1 MVKNNL
7 FYYATSE
14 LSQDAFIC
22 YLASFAF
29 KDASVDTVLNEC
41 ARNLFHLFVPEIDAE
56 DVVLEKIEQQFNL
69 GKNGRVDVLFTAQS
83 KGKNYKIII
92 EDKKFTGDYTGQLI
106 NYKDGI
112 LSIYPEYEV
121 RGVFYK
127 TGFQSNLSAAEEA
140 NYTIVTREKILEFL
154 APYIKKINN
163 QIIIDY
169 YYYWKEFQEE
179 TLSFKNTSIQN
190 WTWKQ
195 VYGFYDYLK
204 NSDFTKNNALWME
217 YNYVANPTGGFYGLW
232 FGPSTSDVNIDG
244 IWFEFYLQLETVTAE
259 EKTDVKICLKLCHKD
274 DHKLENVRN
283 ARKKIIYAD
292 NWEYRAKRY
301 RFRKPK
307 RVAGAKHMTIG
318 IFDMEYTNTEE
329 LLLAIQEAL
338 NEYNKMHSSLKSG
351 AESEK

>member
-1 MVKNNL
+1 MIKNNL
-7 FYYATSE
+7 FSYATRE

-22 YLASFAF
+22 YLASFAYQNANN
-29 KDASVDTVLNEC
+29 DPVLNEC
-41 ARNLFHLFVPEIDAE
+41 AKNLFHLFVPEIDAE

-69 GKNGRVDVLFTAQS
+69 GKNGRIDVLFTVQS
-83 KGKNYKIII
+83 KGVYYKIII
-92 EDKKFTGDYTGQLI
+92 EDKTFTGDYKGQLI

-112 LSIYPEYEV
+112 LELYPEYEV

-154 APYIKKINN
+154 APYMKRITN
-163 QIIIDY
+163 QIITDY
-169 YYYWKEFQEE
+169 YCYWKEFQEE
-179 TLSFKNTSIQN
+179 TLSFKNTPVQN

-204 NSDFTKNNALWME
+204 NSDFTKNNVLWME

-232 FGPSTSDVNIDG
+232 FGPSTSDIKINN
-244 IWFEFYLQLETVTAE
+244 IWFEFYLQLETVTSE

-274 DHKLENVRN
+274 DHKTEMVRN
-283 ARKKIIYAD
+283 ARNKIIYAD
-292 NWEYRAKRY
+292 NWEYRAARY
-301 RFRKPK
+301 HFKKPK
-307 RVAGAKHMTIG
+307 RVAAAKHMTIG
-318 IFDMEYTNTEE
+318 IFDKEFTNTDE

-338 NEYNKMHSSLKSG
+338 NEYNRMSNDLKG
-351 AESEK
+351 E